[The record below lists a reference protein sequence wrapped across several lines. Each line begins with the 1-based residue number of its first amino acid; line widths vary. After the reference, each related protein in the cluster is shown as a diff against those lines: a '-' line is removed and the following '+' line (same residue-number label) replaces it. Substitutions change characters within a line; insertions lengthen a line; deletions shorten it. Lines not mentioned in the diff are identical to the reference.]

1 MKKFSKAF
9 KVRAIINGIV
19 NYILA
24 IACSVVFEL
33 FINAN
38 VGRFVLL
45 ALLLA
50 PALSVFFAWL
60 SSRMVSVSCEMEEA
74 LLSKGDKCSMTIRLK
89 NASIFPTAPI
99 EITIEDTPRVL
110 CNDKNMIASV
120 LPRAS
125 KSFQVEYEA
134 KICGKSMV
142 GVGEVRVTDYL
153 GLFSFPTAKKDY
165 VSQKKKVAVIPD
177 IAEISARDDNVMQA
191 MQASRNMDDSE
202 DTVEAPSVTFGGFP
216 GYDNREYIPG
226 DPLKRINW
234 KQSAKREKLLVRL
247 DDEVSS
253 QTIHV
258 VLDSVYADEAMDPK
272 IAEDAVENALGIIRV
287 LVRHDYT
294 VNYYAMGQYGFDGY
308 QIEDELDLDNVRLAM
323 AEYEFA
329 GKEGLD
335 EGIERFPGA
344 DILGKGEG
352 AFLFSTPNSLGE
364 ADAAVAGQAENI
376 YVTVYSA
383 APVSAQPKE
392 TEVKEVSKK
401 KEKKVVIKTAQTV
414 GEKILTVVKSLA
426 VSYFLAL
433 LLSISVFL
441 VFNVPVFSVW
451 TLLQAVVCAG
461 CFAICHYVNKHRI
474 IGTMLMIVLIMALL
488 SIYARIVFQVDYGIT
503 YTHWFLSG
511 GESVETTASYLLSL
525 VVMFT
530 VFFSMVVYYFS
541 NVLYR
546 TSFLILVSLIPFLI
560 HVKVMHDIH
569 MLPVVLITVL
579 NVMVLLMYT
588 RKDRDEGKRMIGR
601 IAGLVS
607 VGFFALV
614 FALIGL
620 AAPKQ
625 EDTRYYYVFEN
636 TFMGGN
642 ISESLPE
649 SYSDISDFSGNAD
662 NFNEL
667 NNRKLYEVSVS
678 GQIGT
683 LYLKRQ
689 NFDLYD
695 FEKDRWYAMEHY
707 SQPLFSPDE
716 WSEKRQYMNL
726 GLLADAME
734 CVEGYA
740 PGFLEKYGL
749 SGINGSFEENVYNM
763 DITATNFPSKA
774 YLTTSR
780 TAEIRI
786 PQDTYKDMSSTRVN
800 YHGIY
805 QKEDGFL
812 GRNLSYEVDFYEDFT
827 SRYRWIAM
835 GGSNMDTDTASDM
848 LKEMRKILQNAG
860 EEQHLNVVQAYLYDV
875 SIAKLYGRDCQ
886 SNNELIPDSVRE
898 LALEITKDCTYD
910 WEKAMALQNYF
921 RQNDFVYD
929 LSYRAPDDSV
939 EYFLFEGKTG
949 TCSDFASAYV
959 LMARAAGLIARYAE
973 GFAPAQ
979 EYEDLYVVRTNCGHA
994 YPEVYIQNVGFVVYE
1009 ATLPASYRNSSGRGM
1024 GSGIMFY
1031 LFRVGVRALIIL
1043 TMVSCIIMAFLF
1055 LRMILS
1061 PFVRELWFGR
1071 KLGKAEPQKAVVM
1084 IYQRISG
1091 KYMGRIIQ
1099 NAGVYTPYEYA
1110 MAFEQRIGYDM
1121 SGISYLLED
1130 SVYGGKSLKE
1140 TDKKRAQEMY
1150 KEVIAAIRKKKKEE
1164 ARERRRRG
1172 KHSGTKNRTE
1182 KKK

>member
-1 MKKFSKAF
+1 M
-9 KVRAIINGIV
+9 KVRAIITGII

-33 FINAN
+33 FLNAN

-60 SSRMVSVSCEMEEA
+60 SCRMVSVSCEMEEA
-74 LLSKGDKCSMTIRLK
+74 LLSKGDKCSMTVRLW
-89 NASIFPTAPI
+89 NDSVFPTAPI
-99 EITIEDTPRVL
+99 EITMEDTPKVL
-110 CNDKNMIASV
+110 CGDKDIIATV

-125 KSFQVEYEA
+125 KSFQVEYQA

-153 GLFSFPTAKKDY
+153 GLFSFPIAQKDY

-191 MQASRNMDDSE
+191 MQASRNLDDSE
-202 DTVEAPSVTFGGFP
+202 DTVESPSVTFGGFP
-216 GYDNREYIPG
+216 GYDNREYVPG

-258 VLDSVYADEAMDPK
+258 VLDSVYADGSMDPK

-294 VNYYAMGQYGFDGY
+294 VNYYAMGKYGFKSY
-308 QIEDELDLDNVRLAM
+308 QIEDEQDLENVRLAM

-329 GKEGLD
+329 EASDK
-335 EGIERFPGA
+335 GIERFPGA
-344 DILGKGEG
+344 DIFGKGEG

-364 ADAAVAGQAENI
+364 ADAAVAGQIENI
-376 YVTVYSA
+376 HVTVYSA
-383 APVSAQPKE
+383 APVLVQPE
-392 TEVKEVSKK
+392 GADAGNVVKK
-401 KEKKVVIKTAQTV
+401 KDKKIVIKTAQTV
-414 GEKILTVVKSLA
+414 GEKILAVIKYLA

-451 TLLQAVVCAG
+451 TLLQAAVCAA
-461 CFAICHYVNKHRI
+461 CFAICHYVNRHRI
-474 IGTMLMIVLIMALL
+474 IGTMLMTVFVMALL
-488 SIYARIVFQVDYGIT
+488 SMYARIVFSGDFGIT

-511 GESVETTASYLLSL
+511 GESVNSTMPYLLSL
-525 VVMFT
+525 VLMFT
-530 VFFSMVVYYFS
+530 VFFSVVVYYFA

-546 TSFLILVSLIPFLI
+546 TSFLMLVSLIPFLI

-569 MLPVVLITVL
+569 MLPVVFITVL
-579 NVMVLLMYT
+579 NVMVLLMNT
-588 RKDRDEGKRMIGR
+588 RKNRDSGKRMIGR
-601 IAGLVS
+601 MAGLVS
-607 VGFFALV
+607 VVFFALV

-636 TFMGGN
+636 AFMGGN

-649 SYSDISDFSGNAD
+649 SYSVMSDFSGNAD

-678 GQIGT
+678 GKIGI

-695 FEKDRWYAMEHY
+695 FKHDRWYAMEDY
-707 SQPLFSPDE
+707 SEASFLPDE
-716 WSEKRQYMNL
+716 WSGRRQYMNL

-749 SGINGSFEENVYNM
+749 GRIDSNFEDSGYHME
-763 DITATNFPSKA
+763 ITATNFPSMA

-780 TAEIRI
+780 TADIQI
-786 PQDTYKDMSSTRVN
+786 PQDIYRNLVFSRVSP
-800 YHGIY
+800 HGIY
-805 QKEDGFL
+805 QSTEGLLD
-812 GRNLSYEVDFYEDFT
+812 RNLTYMVDFYEDFD
-827 SRYRWIAM
+827 SRYRWIAQK
-835 GGSNMDTDTASDM
+835 GSNMDMDTAMDM
-848 LKEMRKILQNAG
+848 LGEMWEILRSAG
-860 EEQHLNVVQAYLYDV
+860 EKKHLDVVEAYLFDA
-875 SIAKLYGRDCQ
+875 SIARDYGMDCQ
-886 SNNELIPDSVRE
+886 QNNELIPDNIRE
-898 LALEITKDCTYD
+898 LALEITEGCTYD
-910 WEKAMALQNYF
+910 WEKAQALQNYF
-921 RQNDFVYD
+921 QQNDFVYD
-929 LSYRAPDDSV
+929 LSYKAPDDSV
-939 EYFLFEGKTG
+939 EYFLFEGNTG

-959 LMARAAGLIARYAE
+959 LLARAAGLIARYAE
-973 GFAPAQ
+973 GFVPAQ

-994 YPEVYIQNVGFVVYE
+994 YPEVYIPNIGFVVYE
-1009 ATLPASYRNSSGRGM
+1009 ATLPASYRNTSGRGR

-1031 LFRVGVRALIIL
+1031 LLRVGVSALIIL
-1043 TMVSCIIMAFLF
+1043 TILSCIIMAFLF
-1055 LRMILS
+1055 LKMVLG
-1061 PFVRELWFGR
+1061 PFVQEWWFKR

-1091 KYMGRIIQ
+1091 KHMGRNIQ
-1099 NAGVYTPYEYA
+1099 NAGAYTPYEYA
-1110 MAFEQRIGYDM
+1110 AAFEQRMGYDM
-1121 SGISYLLED
+1121 SGLSFLLED
-1130 SVYGGKSLKE
+1130 SIYGGKSLNEADKE
-1140 TDKKRAQEMY
+1140 KAEGIY
-1150 KEVIAAIRKKKKEE
+1150 KDAIAAIRQKKREK
-1164 ARERRRRG
+1164 ARERRHRG
-1172 KHSGTKNRTE
+1172 KRSGTR
-1182 KKK
+1182 